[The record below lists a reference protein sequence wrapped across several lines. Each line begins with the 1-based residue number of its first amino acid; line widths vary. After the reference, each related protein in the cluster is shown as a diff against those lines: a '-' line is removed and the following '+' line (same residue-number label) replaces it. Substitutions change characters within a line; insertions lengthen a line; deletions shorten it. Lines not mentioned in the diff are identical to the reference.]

1 MGSRHGS
8 EDPVVTHQEWVIQIG
23 PAAVREHG
31 GDKTRSSPQ
40 SIAETFPAASRTSS
54 NGPVLGSRSMSPH
67 PNAGNGFVPQDP
79 LSKAILTVMQVAVSM
94 LNILLGLMF
103 SCLDMS
109 VVSTALV
116 KISVD
121 LHNDY
126 LNAPWVI
133 LAYLLTYMAFAVG
146 FSKLSDIYGRRNM
159 LIVSWAFFAGFSFL
173 CMFATDMMQLIVG
186 RALQGIGGAG
196 LYSLSQ
202 ICLIE
207 LGLGGPE
214 TVGAMV
220 GVTLSISYVLGPL
233 LGGVISTKWTWR
245 GIFMINAPFGII
257 AIGFLLIWWPDKT
270 RQHLKWQDTLV
281 KIDFIG
287 NVLLISASALLVFA
301 MQQGGS
307 LVADWRDPEI
317 VVTLTLSALSWFGLC
332 VWEILLGTSLKRLRV
347 EPIFPI
353 RLALKRAYV
362 SSLLTTFFSGWSY
375 IALVVDIPER
385 LQIVNGDSSLVAGL
399 HLLPMLGATAFGSFA
414 AGIINKKKNLTAL
427 TTIAGSAF
435 QVLGLGLIYGTTSDA
450 TTISLIVGY
459 TALYGLGVGLVF
471 AAVTMMTTVEARNID
486 LAVAQGAVAQARV
499 LGGCIGLTVG
509 TLVFNQLLD
518 AIHRSP
524 MAIFSMP
531 PDLQPLVTRVYVS
544 AFSSQM
550 LGLLIVSII
559 GLVTS
564 IGTLLSDRT
573 PVASLLGQNLQ
584 PQKTGSARTS
594 DMELGDID
602 RRFTARPARIHRL
615 PSSASR
621 AL

>member
-1 MGSRHGS
+1 
-8 EDPVVTHQEWVIQIG
+8 
-23 PAAVREHG
+23 
-31 GDKTRSSPQ
+31 
-40 SIAETFPAASRTSS
+40 
-54 NGPVLGSRSMSPH
+54 
-67 PNAGNGFVPQDP
+67 
-79 LSKAILTVMQVAVSM
+79 
-94 LNILLGLMF
+94 MF

-116 KISVD
+116 KMSVD

-159 LIVSWAFFAGFSFL
+159 LITSWAFFAGFSLL

-202 ICLIE
+202 ICLVE

-214 TVGAMV
+214 TVGAMI
-220 GVTLSISYVLGPL
+220 GITLSVSYILGPL
-233 LGGVISTKWTWR
+233 LGGVISSRWNWR
-245 GIFMINAPFGII
+245 GIFIINAPFGVV
-257 AIGFLLIWWPDKT
+257 AIGFLLVWWPDKQ
-270 RQHLKWQDTLV
+270 RQHLKWRDTFA

-301 MQQGGS
+301 MQQAGS
-307 LVADWRDPEI
+307 LVVNWQDPEI
-317 VVTLTLSALSWFGLC
+317 VVTLTFSGLSWLGLC
-332 VWEILLGTSLKRLRV
+332 LWELLLGTRLQRLRI

-362 SSLLTTFFSGWSY
+362 SGLLATFFAGWSY
-375 IALVVDIPER
+375 VALVVDIPER
-385 LQIVNGDSSLVAGL
+385 LQIVNGDTSLVAGL
-399 HLLPMLGATAFGSFA
+399 HLLPMLGATAFGSFT
-414 AGIINKKKNLTAL
+414 AGIVNKKRNFTAF
-427 TTIAGSAF
+427 TTIAGCAF
-435 QVLGLGLIYGTTSDA
+435 QCLGLGLIYGTTSG
-450 TTISLIVGY
+450 TSTISLFLGC
-459 TALYGLGVGLVF
+459 TALYGFGVGLVF
-471 AAVTMMTTVEARNID
+471 AGVTMMTTVEARNID

-509 TLVFNQLLD
+509 TLVFNQLIQEELSSVLNHEQLD

-531 PDLQPLVTRVYVS
+531 TDLQLLVTRVYVS
-544 AFSSQM
+544 AFTSQV

-564 IGTLLSDRT
+564 LGTLLADRT

-584 PQKTGSARTS
+584 PQKTTSARTS

-602 RRFTARPARIHRL
+602 GFTARPPRVHRL
-615 PSSASR
+615 LSSASSPR
-621 AL
+621 AT